1 MVDVRRVKL
10 PGVGVLHTFV
20 TADGGKAGVI
30 THRSGHSDLIT
41 FADEEDGSDASKVS
55 LRLTEDEAHT
65 LAELLGGTRITESL
79 ERLEQLPG
87 LSIDWFTVDYD
98 DYIAGQKLGD
108 LASRGVVG
116 LTVVAVV
123 RGESA
128 NPAPS
133 DDFTVFPGDTLV
145 VAGSPEKVTKAF
157 NFYRTGDMSLD
168 TKANGSKAPGS
179 RAPADSPPGG

>member
-20 TADGGKAGVI
+20 TDDGGKIGVI

-41 FADEEDGSDASKVS
+41 FSDDEDASDTAKVS
-55 LRLTEDEAHT
+55 LRLDEDEAHT

-79 ERLEQLPG
+79 SKLDAIPG
-87 LSIDWFTVDYD
+87 LAIDWFTVDYD
-98 DYIAGQKLGD
+98 DHIAGQKLGN

-145 VAGSPEKVTKAF
+145 VAGSPEKVAKSF
-157 NFYRTGDMSLD
+157 SFYRTGDVH
-168 TKANGSKAPGS
+168 K
-179 RAPADSPPGG
+179 PAADADAGG

>member
-20 TADGGKAGVI
+20 TDDGGKVGVI

-41 FADEEDGSDASKVS
+41 FSDSDDGTDATKVS
-55 LRLTEDEAHT
+55 LRLDEDEAHT

-79 ERLEQLPG
+79 SALDSLPG
-87 LSIDWFTVDYD
+87 LSIDWFTVDYED
-98 DYIAGQKLGD
+98 HIAGQELGS
-108 LASRGVVG
+108 LATRGLVG

-128 NPAPS
+128 NPAPA
-133 DDFTVFPGDTLV
+133 DDFRVFPGDTLV
-145 VAGSPEKVTKAF
+145 VAGSPEKVAKAF
-157 NFYRTGDMSLD
+157 TFYRTGEL
-168 TKANGSKAPGS
+168 KPKAPVDSAASG
-179 RAPADSPPGG
+179 APSGG

>member
-20 TADGGKAGVI
+20 TEDGGKVGVI
-30 THRSGHSDLIT
+30 THRSGHSDLIS
-41 FADEEDGSDASKVS
+41 FADSDGGSHASKVS
-55 LRLTEDEAHT
+55 LRLDEDEART

-79 ERLEQLPG
+79 SSLDQIPG
-87 LSIDWFTVDYD
+87 LTIDWFTVDYD
-98 DYIAGQKLGD
+98 DHIAGQKLGN

-123 RGESA
+123 RGEAA
-128 NPAPS
+128 NPAPA

-145 VAGSPEKVTKAF
+145 VAGSPEKVARAF
-157 NFYRTGDMSLD
+157 AFYRTGEMKPKGASVTVPD
-168 TKANGSKAPGS
+168 APL
-179 RAPADSPPGG
+179 GG

>member
-20 TADGGKAGVI
+20 TDDGGKVGVI

-41 FADEEDGSDASKVS
+41 FADAEDGDARKVS
-55 LRLTEDEAHT
+55 LRLDEDEAHT

-79 ERLEQLPG
+79 SSLESIPG
-87 LSIDWFTVDYD
+87 LSIDWFPVGYE
-98 DYIAGQKLGD
+98 DYIAGKKLGG
-108 LASRGVVG
+108 LSGRGIVG

-128 NPAPS
+128 NPAPA

-145 VAGSPEKVTKAF
+145 VAGSPEKVAKAF
-157 NFYRTGDMSLD
+157 TYYRTGEMH
-168 TKANGSKAPGS
+168 KAPVD
-179 RAPADSPPGG
+179 APPGG

>member
-20 TADGGKAGVI
+20 TDDGGKVGVI
-30 THRSGHSDLIT
+30 THRSGHSDLIS
-41 FADEEDGSDASKVS
+41 FSDADGGSEASKVS
-55 LRLTEDEAHT
+55 LRLDEDEAHT

-79 ERLEQLPG
+79 SRLDEIPG

-98 DYIAGQKLGD
+98 DHIAGQKLGN

-128 NPAPS
+128 NPAPA
-133 DDFTVFPGDTLV
+133 DDFTVFPGDILV
-145 VAGSPEKVTKAF
+145 VAGTPEKVAKAF
-157 NFYRTGDMSLD
+157 TFYRTGEM
-168 TKANGSKAPGS
+168 KHKAPANLPS
-179 RAPADSPPGG
+179 GG

>member
-20 TADGGKAGVI
+20 TDDGGKVGVV
-30 THRSGHSDLIT
+30 THRSGHSDLVT
-41 FADEEDGSDASKVS
+41 FADAEGGSDGGKVS
-55 LRLTEDEAHT
+55 LRLDEDEAHT

-79 ERLEQLPG
+79 SSLDQIPG
-87 LSIDWFTVDYD
+87 LSIDWFTVDYED
-98 DYIAGQKLGD
+98 HIAGQPLGN
-108 LASRGVVG
+108 LSTRGLIG

-128 NPAPS
+128 NPAPA

-145 VAGSPEKVTKAF
+145 VAGSPEKVAKAF
-157 NFYRTGDMSLD
+157 GFYRTGEM
-168 TKANGSKAPGS
+168 KSKTS
-179 RAPADSPPGG
+179 VNSPPGG